1 MLLWVRMNLL
11 GSQGLRKAMNKVAQ
25 EKERGVGRDALSIHI
40 ITRPKATGGTPV
52 PSNWWG
58 LSNLV

>member
-1 MLLWVRMNLL
+1 
-11 GSQGLRKAMNKVAQ
+11 MNKVAQ
-25 EKERGVGRDALSIHI
+25 KKERGVVRDALSIYISIHI